1 MKMTQVIS
9 YRTDRIDD
17 LKKLAKEKDVS
28 LSNLTS
34 EIIHDYLDHQ
44 IITKNFKMFCSGEKA
59 LSAAFENL
67 DKKTLEKVI
76 KIATK
81 EAANSIKIMT
91 DEFSFENISSIIR
104 KWFKYNKFD
113 LKEFHEKDTIKLV
126 CKTNLSKNFNEYI
139 SKVTVNIINQF
150 GYDGISRN
158 EDDIIQIK
166 ISKQKRP

>member
-1 MKMTQVIS
+1 MNNVIT
-9 YRTDRIDD
+9 YRTDRIED
-17 LKKLAKEKDVS
+17 LKKLAKEKEIS
-28 LSNLTS
+28 LSSLTS
-34 EIIHDYLDHQ
+34 AIIHDYLEHQ

-59 LSAAFENL
+59 LSVAFENL

-81 EAANSIKIMT
+81 EVANSIKTMT
-91 DEFSFENISSIIR
+91 DEFSFEGIISIIR
-104 KWFKYNKFD
+104 KWFKYNEFD
-113 LKEFHEKDTIKLV
+113 LREFHEKDTIKLV

-150 GYDGISRN
+150 GYDGISSN

-166 ISKQKRP
+166 ISKPKQY